1 MTSTTARRPR
11 GRPRDPDV
19 EPRVYAAAL
28 EIYSERG
35 WYGFS
40 LEAVSRLA
48 NVGQAAIYRRW
59 SGKAD
64 LLARAVA
71 SAELPLP
78 PLNTG
83 SSREDLLQL
92 GHHLIALYR
101 GPSGVVGLRLVL
113 DARTHPDLAE
123 QFELMVRSPRS
134 REVSKVFRRARD
146 RGDLAEGISLGLAM
160 QIMIGSTLSHV
171 LMTTVEGGQSTS
183 SDERFVAQ
191 VVGRLLSSA

>member
-1 MTSTTARRPR
+1 MTSTTTPRPR
-11 GRPRDPDV
+11 GRPRDPDI

-28 EIYSERG
+28 EVYSERG

-71 SAELPLP
+71 AAELPLP
-78 PLNTG
+78 ALNSG
-83 SSREDLLQL
+83 SSREDLTQL

-123 QFELMVRSPRS
+123 QFELMLISPRS
-134 REVSKVFRRARD
+134 REIRLVFRRAEK
-146 RGDLAEGISLGLAM
+146 RGDLAEGLTLGPALQMMVGA
-160 QIMIGSTLSHV
+160 TLSHV
-171 LMTTVEGGQSTS
+171 LMTSVEGLRSTS
-183 SDERFVAQ
+183 TDAHFIDQ
-191 VVGRLLSSA
+191 IVGRVLSEA